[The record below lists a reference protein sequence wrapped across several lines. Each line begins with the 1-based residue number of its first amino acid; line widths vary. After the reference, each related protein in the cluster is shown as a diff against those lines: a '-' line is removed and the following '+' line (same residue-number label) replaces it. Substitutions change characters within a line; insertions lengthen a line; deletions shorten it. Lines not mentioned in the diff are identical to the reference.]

1 MFGILVW
8 PVYAIV
14 DARFYKK
21 RSFKSLFVPDFEAFS
36 PMSDAAKLI
45 VAISRS
51 QEEKKFQEID
61 KKANQNLGF
70 QSGNELNF
78 SNL

>member
-1 MFGILVW
+1 MTASIIIGILVW

-14 DARFYKK
+14 DARFYKN

-36 PMSDAAKLI
+36 PMSDTTKLI

-61 KKANQNLGF
+61 KKANQTSYF
-70 QSGNELNF
+70 KA
-78 SNL
+78 